1 MSLLRIA
8 GALPMSWLKAI
19 SRTQYRHPL
28 LKRSFDWAA
37 NHFRNQDGTI
47 QQGVGEGLRFNTGRS
62 NAGYMLGTTEPRVQH
77 AFASLIQP
85 GMVVYDIGANV
96 GFFTVIAAR
105 LCPQG
110 RVVAFEPLPENLERI
125 RHNVALNNLQNIIVR
140 SEALSDT
147 DAQSRFEVSPEPT
160 WGKLVSVG
168 KGIGTKVG
176 TIDVKVSRLDSLV
189 KAGEIPIPELIKID
203 VEGAEIG
210 VLRGAESTLHQARPV
225 LLIELHGTNQAIASL
240 LESLAYSAAVL
251 GDTRAITD
259 APGNAYVAAAPAE
272 RLDQVAAI
280 TALREHRFERSHWKN
295 CSQ

>member
-1 MSLLRIA
+1 
-8 GALPMSWLKAI
+8 
-19 SRTQYRHPL
+19 
-28 LKRSFDWAA
+28 
-37 NHFRNQDGTI
+37 
-47 QQGVGEGLRFNTGRS
+47 VGEGLRFNTGRS

-85 GMVVYDIGANV
+85 RMVVYDIGANV

-140 SEALSDT
+140 SEALCDT

>member
-1 MSLLRIA
+1 
-8 GALPMSWLKAI
+8 MSWLKAI
-19 SRTQYRHPL
+19 SRSQYRHPL

-62 NAGYMLGTTEPRVQH
+62 NAGYMLGTTEPGVQH

-85 GMVVYDIGANV
+85 DMVVYDIGANV

-125 RHNVALNNLQNIIVR
+125 RHNVVLNNLQNIIVR
-140 SEALSDT
+140 SEAISNA
-147 DAQSRFEVSPEPT
+147 DAQARFQVSQEPT
-160 WGKLVSVG
+160 WGKLASVDNGISPKVS
-168 KGIGTKVG
+168 

-189 KAGEIPIPELIKID
+189 ESGEIPIPGLIKID
-203 VEGAEIG
+203 VEGAETG
-210 VLRGAESTLHQARPV
+210 VLRGAQSTLRLARPL
-225 LLIELHGTNQAIASL
+225 LLIELHGTNQPIADL
-240 LESLAYSAAVL
+240 LESLAYSATVL

-259 APGNAYVAAAPAE
+259 APGNAYVAAAPTE
-272 RLDQVAAI
+272 RPDQVAAI
-280 TALREHRFERSHWKN
+280 TALRENRSERTHRKAHH
-295 CSQ
+295 

>member
-1 MSLLRIA
+1 MNLLRIT
-8 GALPMSWLKAI
+8 GALPVSWVKAI
-19 SRTQYRHPL
+19 SRAQWRHPL

-37 NHFRNQDGTI
+37 NRFRNQDATI
-47 QQGVGEGLRFNTGRS
+47 QRGLGQGLRFNTGRS

-85 GMVVYDIGANV
+85 RMVIYDVGANV

-105 LCPQG
+105 LSPQG
-110 RVVAFEPLPENLERI
+110 RVVAFEPLPENSERI

-147 DAQSRFEVSPEPT
+147 DAQAQFQVSAEPT
-160 WGKLVSVG
+160 WGQLVSVS
-168 KGIGTKVG
+168 KGIGPKVG

-189 KAGEIPIPELIKID
+189 EAGEIPTPALIKID
-203 VEGAEIG
+203 VEGAEAG
-210 VLRGAESTLHQARPV
+210 VLRGAERTLRQARPI
-225 LLIELHGTNQAIASL
+225 LLIELHGTNQTVACL

-259 APGNAYVAAAPAE
+259 APGDAYVVAAPTE
-272 RLDQVAAI
+272 RPDQVAAI
-280 TALREHRFERSHWKN
+280 KALARARV
-295 CSQ
+295 